1 MTSVTRGAQA
11 GLEDGPG
18 RVAQSE
24 IRPCLHRLH
33 PLPPWAVQDSQLWI
47 AQGCQAPW
55 KQAVKRKPLLPT
67 SLHSPP
73 SSPLQ
78 GE

>member
-1 MTSVTRGAQA
+1 MASVTRGAQV

-18 RVAQSE
+18 RVAQGE
-24 IRPCLHRLH
+24 IRPCPH
-33 PLPPWAVQDSQLWI
+33 PLPTPPPAVQDSQLWI
-47 AQGCQAPW
+47 ALGCQAPW

-67 SLHSPP
+67 FLHSPP